1 MGILKPTQHPLSFMA
16 DIVADIERLF
26 LVWPPSDS
34 PDLCPWNTVVAT
46 ETALKDIKIMMGLS
60 WKYHGI

>member
-16 DIVADIERLF
+16 NIVADIERLF

-46 ETALKDIKIMMGLS
+46 ETALKDIKI
-60 WKYHGI
+60 Y